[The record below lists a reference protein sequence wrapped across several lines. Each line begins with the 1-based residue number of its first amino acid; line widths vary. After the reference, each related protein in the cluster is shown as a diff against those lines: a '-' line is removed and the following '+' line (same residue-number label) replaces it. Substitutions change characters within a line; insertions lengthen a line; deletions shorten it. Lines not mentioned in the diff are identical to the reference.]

1 MQTLATRAFAAGK
14 VAAGSAARGAA
25 LAAAQVTCV
34 AAALAL
40 LLPLAA
46 SAQVDKP
53 VKLVVGFAPG
63 GSADI
68 AARLLAERLK
78 DDLKQTVTVE
88 NKPGAGGRIAAEL
101 LKNAAPDGA
110 TIILAPI
117 VVPVLAPLVFSK
129 LPYDPLVDFAPVAHV
144 ANFQFAMS
152 VNASHPARNVAEL
165 LAWFKANPAA
175 ANFGTPAPGSLPHFF
190 GVMIAR
196 GAALDLVHV
205 PYNGG
210 GPLMT
215 AVMGNQVS
223 TGIDTLVD
231 QIELHRSGKVRLLAS
246 SGAQRSPLLADVP
259 TFAEAGL
266 KGVEGTSWFA
276 VYAPAKT
283 PEATVRQL
291 NTAINAALAAPDL
304 RERFAKLGLEPTG
317 GSPADLAAV
326 MKRDTERW
334 APVVKASGFKAD

>member
-1 MQTLATRAFAAGK
+1 MHALKWLVPHLARAALA
-14 VAAGSAARGAA
+14 GAA
-25 LAAAQVTCV
+25 LA
-34 AAALAL
+34 LASHS
-40 LLPLAA
+40 AW
-46 SAQVDKP
+46 AQVDKP
-53 VKLVVGFAPG
+53 VKLMVGFAPG

-68 AARLLAERLK
+68 AARLLADRLK

-88 NKPGAGGRIAAEL
+88 NKPGAGGRIAAEM
-101 LKNAAPDGA
+101 LKNAPADGS
-110 TIILAPI
+110 TLMLTPI
-117 VVPVLAPLVFSK
+117 VVPVLAPLVFAK

-144 ANFQFAMS
+144 ANFQFALA
-152 VNASHPARNVAEL
+152 VNATHPAKNVPEL
-165 LAWFKANPAA
+165 LAWFKANPTS
-175 ANFGTPAPGSLPHFF
+175 ANFGTPGAGSLPHFF

-210 GPLMT
+210 GPLMS

-223 TGIDTLVD
+223 SGIDTLVD
-231 QIELHRSGKVRLLAS
+231 QIELHRGGKVRLLAS
-246 SGAQRSPLLADVP
+246 SGAGRSPLLPEVP
-259 TFAEAGL
+259 TFGEAGV

-291 NTAINAALAAPDL
+291 NAAINSALAAPDL

-317 GSPADLAAV
+317 GSPADLTAA

>member
-1 MQTLATRAFAAGK
+1 MRSLNTMRHASASFAL
-14 VAAGSAARGAA
+14 SA
-25 LAAAQVTCV
+25 VV
-34 AAALAL
+34 ALAL
-40 LLPLAA
+40 LPAPAL
-46 SAQVDKP
+46 AQVDKP

-68 AARLLAERLK
+68 AARLLADRLK
-78 DDLKQTVTVE
+78 DELKQPVTVE
-88 NKPGAGGRIAAEL
+88 NKPGAGGRIAAEM
-101 LKNAAPDGA
+101 LKNAPADGS
-110 TIILAPI
+110 TIMLAPI

-129 LPYDPLVDFAPVAHV
+129 LAYDPLVDFAPVAHI
-144 ANFQFAMS
+144 ANFQFALS
-152 VNASHPARNVAEL
+152 VNTTHPAKNVQEL
-165 LAWFKANPAA
+165 LSWFKGNPAA
-175 ANFGTPAPGSLPHFF
+175 ANFGTPGAGSLPHFF

-210 GPLMT
+210 GPLMN

-223 TGIDTLVD
+223 SGIDTLVD

-246 SGAQRSPLLADVP
+246 SGAQRSPLLPEVP
-259 TFAEAGL
+259 TFAESGL

-276 VYAPAKT
+276 IYAPAKT

-291 NTAINAALAAPDL
+291 NAAINSALAMPEL

-317 GSPADLAAV
+317 GSPADLVALT
-326 MKRDTERW
+326 KRDTERW

>member
-1 MQTLATRAFAAGK
+1 MRSLAHW
-14 VAAGSAARGAA
+14 AR
-25 LAAAQVTCV
+25 
-34 AAALAL
+34 AAALGMAL
-40 LLPLAA
+40 AV
-46 SAQVDKP
+46 SATGSFAQIDKP
-53 VKLVVGFAPG
+53 VKLVVGFPPG

-68 AARLLAERLK
+68 AARLLAERMK
-78 DDLKQTVTVE
+78 DELKQTVTVE
-88 NKPGAGGRIAAEL
+88 NKPGAGGRIAAEM
-101 LKNAAPDGA
+101 LKNAPADGT
-110 TIILAPI
+110 TILLTPI

-129 LPYDPLVDFAPVAHV
+129 LAYDPQVDFAPVAHV
-144 ANFQFAMS
+144 ANFQFALS
-152 VNASHPARNVAEL
+152 VNATHPAKNVAEL
-165 LAWFKANPAA
+165 LAWFKANPGA
-175 ANFGTPAPGSLPHFF
+175 ANYGTPGAGSLPHFF

-205 PYNGG
+205 PYGGG
-210 GPLMT
+210 GPLMN

-246 SGAQRSPLLADVP
+246 SGAQRSPLLPDVP
-259 TFAEAGL
+259 TFGEAGL

-283 PEATVRQL
+283 PDATVRQL
-291 NTAINAALAAPDL
+291 NAAINASLAVPDL

-317 GSPADLAAV
+317 GTPADLSAA
-326 MKRDTERW
+326 MKRDTDRW